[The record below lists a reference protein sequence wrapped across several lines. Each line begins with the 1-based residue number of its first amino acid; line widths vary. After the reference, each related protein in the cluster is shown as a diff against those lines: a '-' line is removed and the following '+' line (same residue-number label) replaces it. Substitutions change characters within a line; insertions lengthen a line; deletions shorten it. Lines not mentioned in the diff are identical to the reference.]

1 MSARIPGRRALRL
14 RRTAACLAALAVA
27 AVLGACTSEPD
38 PEPTASTD
46 VVVSGDFGA
55 RPTLTFDA
63 PLTIDE
69 PRTELVWDGDGPEIA
84 VGSPVLV
91 NWYAQDGRDAGVIRD
106 TFDDFPEPY
115 WVTPEQLGAE
125 LVDAFVGTHA
135 GARVLQLSQ
144 DGDVPV
150 VLVADLIAGRA
161 AGTPVEPPEGLPTV
175 AHEATGEPVV
185 TVPDDDPPEE
195 LLAQTLIRGDGPQV
209 RADQTVMVQYTAL
222 TWAGEQIDS
231 TWSSDRSPFV
241 TIVGDSRPI
250 VAWDDVL
257 IEQTVGSQVL
267 IVAPPAVAYEG
278 TDVPWADETIVFVV
292 DILFAGNLE
301 APDTEQG
308 SDEAGAGAAEDDDEE
323 DSNP

>member
-1 MSARIPGRRALRL
+1 MTGRTSTRRVPRL
-14 RRTAACLAALAVA
+14 RRTAACVAALAVLA
-27 AVLGACTSEPD
+27 TLGACTSEPE
-38 PEPTASTD
+38 PEPTAATE

-55 RPTLTFDA
+55 RPTLTYDT
-63 PLTIDE
+63 PLTIPE
-69 PRTELVWDGDGPEIA
+69 PRTELVWDGDGPEID

-91 NWYAQDGRDAGVIRD
+91 NWYAQDGRDASVIRD

-135 GARVLQLSQ
+135 GARVLQLGQ

-161 AGTPVEPPEGLPTV
+161 VGTPVEPSDGLPAV
-175 AHEATGEPVV
+175 ALEASGEPVV
-185 TVPDDDPPEE
+185 TVPDGDPPEE
-195 LLAQTLIRGDGPQV
+195 LLAQTLIRGAGPQV

-222 TWAGEQIDS
+222 SWSGEQIDS
-231 TWSSDRSPFV
+231 TWSTDRSPFV

-250 VAWDDVL
+250 VAWDEVL

-267 IVAPPAVAYEG
+267 IVAPPAVAYTG
-278 TDVPWADETIVFVV
+278 TDVPWAEETVVFVV
-292 DILFAGNLE
+292 DILFAGNLV
-301 APDTEQG
+301 APDAEPG
-308 SDEAGAGAAEDDDEE
+308 SDEAGAGSSDEE